1 MAACPFLT
9 AHSPGQLPCTHLQHG
24 LACRR
29 SAQSLR
35 FARPAASAG
44 LRCGRLPCHS
54 RPVRLTVSQPVRCS
68 ASPSDSELLGENRPA
83 RGQDP
88 AAASHAA
95 HAERRQFL
103 PFLQRT
109 AGALAVS
116 IVAAAGMAQAARAE
130 SRYECN
136 AVPPSSRIAC
146 IFVQKT
152 VALPLWR
159 VAAASCMR
167 LDTKTTLCYLLYSYL
182 RHRLVALPQTAA
194 PGGTADRM
202 LRGRRLGGVASR
214 QRRLRAGVNV
224 RGLRVAGRRRAAGDR
239 HRHPA
244 GEGGDGGQAGGD
256 EGGGRV
262 PGQ

>member
-9 AHSPGQLPCTHLQHG
+9 AQLPGQLPCTHLQHG

-54 RPVRLTVSQPVRCS
+54 RPVRLAVSQPVRCS

-83 RGQDP
+83 GGQDP

-109 AGALAVS
+109 AGAVAVS
-116 IVAAAGMAQAARAE
+116 LVAAAGMAQAARAE

-136 AVPPSSRIAC
+136 AVLPSSRLLAVLSHLSCRRPLPCRCGESHQPHAC
-146 IFVQKT
+146 GCTPK
-152 VALPLWR
+152 
-159 VAAASCMR
+159 
-167 LDTKTTLCYLLYSYL
+167 L
-182 RHRLVALPQTAA
+182 RFAICSTAI
-194 PGGTADRM
+194 
-202 LRGRRLGGVASR
+202 
-214 QRRLRAGVNV
+214 
-224 RGLRVAGRRRAAGDR
+224 
-239 HRHPA
+239 
-244 GEGGDGGQAGGD
+244 
-256 EGGGRV
+256 
-262 PGQ
+262 